1 MVNLRFALG
10 VFVVGALLIPGYDLA
25 RPVASQPAEAS
36 PVSAGPVLFVE
47 NAGQWPDE
55 VRFQVWGSP
64 FCAGAIWLAD
74 DAIWVT
80 ILEDQVPQ
88 VDVRSPFWP
97 QDLIHQF
104 DQAAGTHDP
113 RLLPSE
119 LRGTSLKLTF
129 PGSNPHVRIEPIQHL
144 ATTLSYFIGN
154 NPARWRPDVPAYDG
168 VRYVDLYPGID
179 LVLGGPVATWRLEAA
194 PGAAVDQVR
203 LRVDGAG
210 VVALEQGM
218 MRLESNGKP
227 FLIDLPMASFDYQA
241 VGVSRHGESLA
252 LPVRTRLQPSQLT
265 RAANTSPSL
274 IYGTFLGGCGTD
286 AIAAVAT
293 DETGSAYV
301 TGDTFSRDFFTTYG
315 AFSATY
321 NGGGYDGFVAK
332 FSPDGGG
339 LAYAT
344 FLGGSGSDYGAAIA
358 VDASGSAYVTG
369 MTFSDDFPVTS
380 GAFDTSHDG
389 NTDAFVVKLDPAGR
403 MLAYGTFLGGAE
415 YENGDSIALDEPGNA
430 YVAGRTNS
438 NDFPTTPD
446 GFDTS
451 NDHGDAFVV
460 KLNLAGSEL
469 AYGTF
474 LGGSGWD
481 GAYSVRTDTMGRA
494 YVTGFTHSADFPVTP
509 SAFDTSFNGSYD
521 GFVVSL
527 NPTGSQLI
535 YATFLGGS
543 GEDRGYAIT
552 VDEAG
557 NAYVTGT
564 TESSDFPAT
573 PGAFDVS
580 YDPGAFG
587 QQDAFVAKLNA
598 DGDRLAY
605 ATFLGGSK
613 YDSGMGITVD
623 GTGSAYVAGSTS
635 SGDFPTTPGAFDT
648 SHNSG
653 AHCRDSCVDAF
664 VVQLNPVGSR
674 LLMGTYLGGSEDD
687 YGGGIA
693 LDTAGKAVVVG
704 ITHAVDFPTTPSA
717 WDPSYNGG
725 TYVGGEYRDGDGFV
739 AKLSMDAVF
748 HRWLPTISRR

>member
-25 RPVASQPAEAS
+25 RPAVSQPAEAS
-36 PVSAGPVLFVE
+36 PVSAESVLFVE

-80 ILEDQVPQ
+80 ILEDQAPQ

-97 QDLIHQF
+97 QDSIYRF

-113 RLLPSE
+113 RPLPSE

-154 NPARWRPDVPAYDG
+154 NPARWRPDVPVYDG

-179 LVLGGPVATWRLEAA
+179 LVLGGPGATWRLEAA

-227 FLIDLPMASFDYQA
+227 LQIALPMASFDYQA

-252 LPVRTRLQPSQLT
+252 LPVRTRLQSSQLT
-265 RAANTSPSL
+265 RAANTSPNL

-315 AFSATY
+315 AFSITY
-321 NGGGYDGFVAK
+321 NGGAYDAFVAK
-332 FSPDGGG
+332 LSPDGGG

-344 FLGGSGSDYGAAIA
+344 FLGGSGADYGLAIA

-369 MTFSDDFPVTS
+369 MTFSGDFPVTS
-380 GAFDTSHDG
+380 GAFDTSHNG
-389 NTDAFVVKLDPAGR
+389 STDVFVAKLDLAGR
-403 MLAYGTFLGGAE
+403 MLAYATFLGGNNHEA
-415 YENGDSIALDEPGNA
+415 GDGIALDGPGNA
-430 YVAGRTNS
+430 YVAGRTLS
-438 NDFPTTPD
+438 NDFPTTP
-446 GFDTS
+446 GAFDTS

-481 GAYSVRTDTMGRA
+481 GAQSIRTDDMGRA
-494 YVTGFTHSADFPVTP
+494 YVTGFVSSADFPVTP
-509 SAFDTSFNGSYD
+509 GAFDTSFNGIYD
-521 GFVVSL
+521 SFVVSL
-527 NPTGSQLI
+527 NPTGSQLT

-543 GEDRGYAIT
+543 GEDRGYAIA

-605 ATFLGGSK
+605 ATFLGGSE
-613 YDSGMGITVD
+613 YDYGLGIAVD
-623 GTGSAYVAGSTS
+623 DTGSAYVTGSTAS
-635 SGDFPTTPGAFDT
+635 DDFPTTPGAFDT

-653 AHCRDSCVDAF
+653 HFCLPSCADAF
-664 VVQLNPVGSR
+664 VVQLNPAGSR
-674 LLMGTYLGGSEDD
+674 LFMGTYLGGSEHD

-693 LDTAGKAVVVG
+693 LDAAGRAVVVG
-704 ITHAVDFPTTPSA
+704 TTHAVDFPTTPSA

-725 TYVGGEYRDGDGFV
+725 SYVGGEYRGGDGFV

-748 HRWLPTISRR
+748 HRWLPTINRR